1 MKATCKRESL
11 LASFQTAASVAPTR
25 SPKPILQN
33 VKMEAATERA
43 LLLATDLEQGIR
55 LEVADVETTSPGTVV
70 LPVQRFGSI
79 LRESDDSELYLESDG
94 QGTVIRGQ
102 RSEFRLP
109 ATDPEEFPDI
119 PVFAEENYY
128 ETSARLLREMIRRTV
143 FAVDTDSG
151 RYALGGV
158 LLEWAEASIVMVAT
172 DGRRLAKMEGPA
184 SRFGNPAAEDAIII
198 PARALNLLERA
209 LSDDDA
215 EVQIAGHANEILVK
229 GPRAVVHTRLLEG
242 RFPRWRDVFPERG
255 DAVHIDIPVGPFYS
269 AVRQAAIVTSEDSRG
284 VDFQF
289 GSGKLV
295 LAGRSAEVGQAR
307 IELPIAHEG
316 KEVSV
321 MLDPRFLTD
330 YLKVL
335 DSEST
340 FKMAIMDAESAAV
353 CSTEDGYAYVIM
365 PLSPDRAKA

>member
-1 MKATCKRESL
+1 MKATCKRETL

-33 VKMEAATERA
+33 VKMEATPERT

-55 LEVADVETTSPGTVV
+55 LEVLDVDTTTPGEAV

-79 LRESDDSELYLESDG
+79 LRESDDAELHVESDG
-94 QGTVIRGQ
+94 QGTVIRGE

-109 ATDPEEFPDI
+109 ATDPHEFPEI
-119 PVFAEENYY
+119 PEFAEENYY

-158 LLEWAEASIVMVAT
+158 LLERAEASIVMVGT

-184 SRFGNPAAEDAIII
+184 SRFGDPAAEDGVII

-215 EVQIAGHANEILVK
+215 EVQIAAHANEILVK
-229 GPRAVVHTRLLEG
+229 SPRTVVHTRLLEG
-242 RFPRWRDVFPERG
+242 RFPRWREVFPERT
-255 DAVHIDIPVGPFYS
+255 DAVQIDLPVGPFYS

-284 VDFQF
+284 VEFQF
-289 GSGKLV
+289 GTGRLV
-295 LAGRSAEVGQAR
+295 LAGQSAEVGQAR
-307 IELPIAHEG
+307 IELPIAYEG
-316 KEVSV
+316 QEISV

-335 DSEST
+335 DSDST
-340 FKMAIMDAESAAV
+340 FHMSIMDAESAAV
-353 CSTEDGYAYVIM
+353 CSTDDGYAYVIM
-365 PLSPDRAKA
+365 PLSPDRAKT